1 MSDEVIEELWRIR
14 REYYQEVGGTLEGLC
29 ADLKRCEQTTTA
41 RLVDRSKT
49 RSATVPAK
57 PADKV
62 AETAKPYPEK

>member
-29 ADLKRCEQTTTA
+29 ADKLFERLKTA
-41 RLVDRSKT
+41 QKSENPPVVNRTGVR
-49 RSATVPAK
+49 K
-57 PADKV
+57 PLTDKV